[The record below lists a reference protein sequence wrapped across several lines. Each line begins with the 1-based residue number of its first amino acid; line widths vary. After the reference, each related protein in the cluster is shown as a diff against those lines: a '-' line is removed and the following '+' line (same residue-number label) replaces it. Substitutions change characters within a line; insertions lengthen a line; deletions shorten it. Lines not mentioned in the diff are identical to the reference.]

1 MLGGDREARQRG
13 DRAYYS
19 LPETGWDEV
28 DPELAADLCRL
39 HRLLSLARAQLPA
52 EPTAAEPASG
62 GVADAEAP
70 PTPAQLAFRFYEVA
84 NRLWAQAAS
93 EEQDLRQVI
102 TTLRTALAVCWD
114 LYGVREAERTTVAQF
129 MKQLRERIEDFERDL
144 GVIQAEHRREVEPG
158 Q

>member
-28 DPELAADLCRL
+28 DPELAADLRRL
-39 HRLLSLARAQLPA
+39 HRLVSLARAQLPA
-52 EPTAAEPASG
+52 EAAAAES
-62 GVADAEAP
+62 VAGAATDAETP
-70 PTPAQLAFRFYEVA
+70 PTPAQLAFRLYEVA
-84 NRLWAQAAS
+84 NRLWVQAAS

-114 LYGVREAERTTVAQF
+114 LYGLREAERTTVAQL

-144 GVIQAEHRREVEPG
+144 GALQAERHGEAELG